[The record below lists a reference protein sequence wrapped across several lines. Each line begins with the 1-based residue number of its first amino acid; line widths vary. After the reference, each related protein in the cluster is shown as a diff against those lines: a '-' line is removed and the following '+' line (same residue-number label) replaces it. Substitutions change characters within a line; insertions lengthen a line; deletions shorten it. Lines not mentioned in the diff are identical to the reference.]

1 MRCAVHTPG
10 LAPRTHPSTHH
21 VLYICIPAYNEAPT
35 VGLLLWRLR
44 SVMQEFARE
53 YEILVYDD
61 GSTDGTAETLQSYCE
76 VLPLSVLGGREH
88 RGYGFA
94 LSALARA
101 VSMRTR
107 YPRRDGML
115 TMQAD
120 FTDRPENIPDLVKRF
135 EGGADLV
142 VAEREVSDAWP
153 GPARM
158 LRRVAPLVTRPF
170 IDLPNVSD
178 PFGTLRV
185 YRISIIRDMLKQ
197 AGDGPLVHYDGWSA
211 NIELLVRAS
220 RHARRLEAVT
230 FSPRYELRPRS
241 TRVRPWKAAVALYKS
256 ARALRAGPMT
266 S

>member
-1 MRCAVHTPG
+1 MLH
-10 LAPRTHPSTHH
+10 
-21 VLYICIPAYNEAPT
+21 ICIPAYNEAQT
-35 VGLLLWRLR
+35 IGVLLWRIR
-44 SVMQEFARE
+44 TVFQSYSRE
-53 YEILVYDD
+53 YEVVVYND
-61 GSTDGTAETLQSYCE
+61 GSTDGTAETLQSYEE
-76 VLPLSVLGGREH
+76 VLPLSVLGGEEH
-88 RGYGFA
+88 RGYGYA

-120 FTDRPENIPDLVKRF
+120 FTDRPENVPDLVKRF

-142 VAEREVSDAWP
+142 IAEREVSDAWP

-170 IDLPNVSD
+170 IDLPDVKD

-185 YRISIIRDMLKQ
+185 YRISIIRDMLKD
-197 AGDGPLVHYDGWSA
+197 AGDDPLVRFDGWSA
-211 NIELLVRAS
+211 NVELLVRAA
-220 RHARRLEAVT
+220 RHARRLESVS
-230 FSPRYELRPRS
+230 FSPRYELRPRP
-241 TRVRPWKAAVALYKS
+241 TRVRPWKSALALYRS
-256 ARALRAGPMT
+256 ARALRTPRVT

>member
-1 MRCAVHTPG
+1 M
-10 LAPRTHPSTHH
+10 
-21 VLYICIPAYNEAPT
+21 LYICIPAYNEAPT

-53 YEILVYDD
+53 YEIIVYDD
-61 GSTDGTAETLQSYCE
+61 GSTDGTADTLQSYGE
-76 VLPLSVLGGREH
+76 VLPLSVLGNGEH

-94 LSALARA
+94 LNALARA

-120 FTDRPENIPDLVKRF
+120 FTDRPENIPELVKRF

-153 GPARM
+153 GPARL

-170 IDLPNVSD
+170 IDLPNVKD

-197 AGDGPLVHYDGWSA
+197 AGDEPIVRFDGWSA
-211 NIELLVRAS
+211 NVELLMRAS
-220 RHARRLEAVT
+220 RHARRIEAVS

-241 TRVRPWKAAVALYKS
+241 TRVRPWKAAIALYRS
-256 ARALRAGPMT
+256 ARALRTGGGAVT

>member
-1 MRCAVHTPG
+1 
-10 LAPRTHPSTHH
+10 
-21 VLYICIPAYNEAPT
+21 VLYLCIPAFNEAPT

-53 YEILVYDD
+53 YEILVYND
-61 GSTDGTAETLQSYCE
+61 GSTDGTAETLQSYEE
-76 VLPLSVLGGREH
+76 VLPLSVLGGDEH
-88 RGYGFA
+88 RGYGYA

-120 FTDRPENIPDLVKRF
+120 FTDRPENVPELVKRF

-158 LRRVAPLVTRPF
+158 LRRLAPLVTRPF
-170 IDLPNVSD
+170 IDLPDVKD

-197 AGDGPLVHYDGWSA
+197 AGDEPLVRFDGWSA
-211 NIELLVRAS
+211 NAELLVRAA
-220 RHARRLEAVT
+220 RHARRIESVSFA
-230 FSPRYELRPRS
+230 PRYELRPRS
-241 TRVRPWKAAVALYKS
+241 TRVRLWKSALALYRS
-256 ARALRAGPMT
+256 ARALRTGSVTP
-266 S
+266 